1 MQGTKETEKNMF
13 QKVESTKRYA
23 LYAAKVLFLKRQ
35 ANTVLMNAGKRR
47 KKKDIVRAMCQK
59 KEKDT
64 KQYAKFVEK
73 ASLLTQAAN
82 IALTS
87 AGIRPN
93 MTGLRRTKKDF
104 AKIFTKMMI

>member
-1 MQGTKETEKNMF
+1 MF
-13 QKVESTKRYA
+13 QKVENTKRYA
-23 LYAAKVLFLKRQ
+23 LYAAKVLFLKRP
-35 ANTVLMNAGKRR
+35 ANTVLMNAGKRQ
-47 KKKDIVRAMCQK
+47 KKKDIVRAMSQK

-73 ASLLTQAAN
+73 ALLLTQVAN

-93 MTGLRRTKKDF
+93 MTGLRHTKKDF

>member
-1 MQGTKETEKNMF
+1 MF

-23 LYAAKVLFLKRQ
+23 LYAEKFLFLKRP
-35 ANTVLMNAGKRR
+35 ANTVLMNAGKVR

-59 KEKDT
+59 KEKAT

-73 ASLLTQAAN
+73 ALLLTQAAN

-87 AGIRPN
+87 AGIKPN
-93 MTGLRRTKKDF
+93 MTGLRRITKDF

>member
-1 MQGTKETEKNMF
+1 MF

-23 LYAAKVLFLKRQ
+23 LYVAKVLFLKRQ

-64 KQYAKFVEK
+64 KQYAKFAEK
-73 ASLLTQAAN
+73 ALLLTQAAN

-87 AGIRPN
+87 AGKKPN
-93 MTGLRRTKKDF
+93 LTGIRRTKKDF
-104 AKIFTKMMI
+104 AKI

>member
-1 MQGTKETEKNMF
+1 MF
-13 QKVESTKRYA
+13 LKVENTKRYA
-23 LYAAKVLFLKRQ
+23 LYVGKALFLKRP

-47 KKKDIVRAMCQK
+47 KKKDIVRTMSQK

-73 ASLLTQAAN
+73 ALLLTQAAN

-87 AGIRPN
+87 AVIRPN
-93 MTGLRRTKKDF
+93 MTGLRHTKKDF

>member
-1 MQGTKETEKNMF
+1 MF
-13 QKVESTKRYA
+13 LKVENTKRYA

-47 KKKDIVRAMCQK
+47 KKKDLVRAMCQE
-59 KEKDT
+59 KEKGT
-64 KQYAKFVEK
+64 KQYAKFAEK
-73 ASLLTQAAN
+73 ALLLTQAAN

-87 AGIRPN
+87 AGIKPN
-93 MTGLRRTKKDF
+93 MTGLRHTKKDF